1 MKGSI
6 PDFSVA
12 EFVAA
17 DVLPGLN
24 EEINMSKYF
33 SGISFNEGKYTIS
46 IINDNLNIIFMDT
59 LEFNELCE
67 LLKRKTITT
76 ISIDAPIMLYMK
88 NRNTGKNEGMDNLKL
103 EKRDFDNILSSRN
116 MFTYQERFNIDKEYV
131 SSIIKLYDQLCNM
144 GFSYKNSPSDDK
156 SIIESYPDT
165 SVIAMGWNIGKD
177 ISQNDTLRKKVEI
190 LKKRNIRIK
199 RYLKKSVKDSMAEI
213 NTLIQAYTSHLYHA
227 NGCKVLGSLDEG
239 ILALPGI
246 EGLNRKES
254 GYRIVQ
260 KYKSFSSSLSG
271 KSSPSEGRDSKE
283 TDFADKKPSASAA
296 PSRAK
301 NDRVMTEYCGAQYL
315 YDNIDGSIRINDLR
329 PIKSYGPFTEI
340 YELNS
345 IKRVQVFMYTIDG
358 LRKVKANFIPY
369 SENHNIF
376 KAADDEDKRK
386 LDNFWG
392 SNKDKHGYLIKFNKV
407 EVIKA

>member
-1 MKGSI
+1 
-6 PDFSVA
+6 
-12 EFVAA
+12 
-17 DVLPGLN
+17 
-24 EEINMSKYF
+24 MSKYF

-76 ISIDAPIMLYMK
+76 ISIDAPIMLYIKIK
-88 NRNTGKNEGMDNLKL
+88 NINKKEDMDNFKL
-103 EKRDFDNILSSRN
+103 EKRDFDNLLSSRN
-116 MFTYQERFNIDKEYV
+116 MFTYQERFNMDTEYV
-131 SSIIKLYDQLCNM
+131 GSIIKLYDQLCNM

-177 ISQNDTLRKKVEI
+177 ISPNDILRKKVDI

-199 RYLKKSVKDSMAEI
+199 RYLKKNINDSMVEI

-239 ILALPGI
+239 IFALPGN
-246 EGLNRKES
+246 EEVNRKENS
-254 GYRIVQ
+254 YRIVQ

-271 KSSPSEGRDSKE
+271 KSSPLGDRDSKE
-283 TDFADKKPSASAA
+283 TDPVDKKPTAPAA
-296 PSRAK
+296 RIK

-315 YDNIDGSIRINDLR
+315 YDNI
-329 PIKSYGPFTEI
+329 
-340 YELNS
+340 
-345 IKRVQVFMYTIDG
+345 
-358 LRKVKANFIPY
+358 
-369 SENHNIF
+369 
-376 KAADDEDKRK
+376 
-386 LDNFWG
+386 
-392 SNKDKHGYLIKFNKV
+392 
-407 EVIKA
+407 

>member
-1 MKGSI
+1 
-6 PDFSVA
+6 
-12 EFVAA
+12 
-17 DVLPGLN
+17 
-24 EEINMSKYF
+24 MSKYF

-76 ISIDAPIMLYMK
+76 ISIDAPIMLYIKIK
-88 NRNTGKNEGMDNLKL
+88 NINKKEDMDNFKL
-103 EKRDFDNILSSRN
+103 EKRDFDNLLSSRN
-116 MFTYQERFNIDKEYV
+116 MFTYQERFNMDTEYV
-131 SSIIKLYDQLCNM
+131 GSIIKLYDQLCNM

-177 ISQNDTLRKKVEI
+177 ISPNDILRKKVDI

-199 RYLKKSVKDSMAEI
+199 RYLKKNINDSMVEI

-239 ILALPGI
+239 IFALPGN
-246 EGLNRKES
+246 EEVNRKENS
-254 GYRIVQ
+254 YRIVQ

-271 KSSPSEGRDSKE
+271 KSSPLGDRDSKE
-283 TDFADKKPSASAA
+283 TDPVDKKPTAPAA
-296 PSRAK
+296 RIK

-340 YELNS
+340 YELSS

-376 KAADDEDKRK
+376 KAAGDEDKRK

-392 SNKDKHGYLIKFNKV
+392 STKDKHGYLIKFNKV
-407 EVIKA
+407 EVVKA